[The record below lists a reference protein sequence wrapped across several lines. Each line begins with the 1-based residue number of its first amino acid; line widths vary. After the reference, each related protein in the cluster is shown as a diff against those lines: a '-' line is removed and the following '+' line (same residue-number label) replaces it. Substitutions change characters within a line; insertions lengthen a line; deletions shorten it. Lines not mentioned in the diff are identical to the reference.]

1 MKLEELGELLNNNTE
16 RHTPNDN
23 AAIRRGTE
31 GPLNAFAK
39 KLRFTLI
46 AFPLAAVLFTAQF
59 LDNAAARHSP
69 TKWILVTVLFVEF
82 LLAVFNYIIV
92 KNIGSTEGNIKQNI
106 LNKFALIKNAYT
118 VHLYLHLFLYAMMAV
133 ALELTMRY
141 RLDINFEGWS
151 TVAPILRIVVYIAFL
166 ILQCFLRRISYKRY
180 YGRYLEKIQQLVL
193 QLEY

>member
-1 MKLEELGELLNNNTE
+1 MELEELGELLNNNTE
-16 RHTPNDN
+16 RNIPNDN
-23 AAIRRGTE
+23 AAIRKSTA
-31 GPLNAFAK
+31 GPLSAFAK

-59 LDNAAARHSP
+59 LDDAAARHSP

-82 LLAVFNYIIV
+82 LLAIFNYIIV
-92 KNIGSTEGNIKQNI
+92 KNIGNTEGNIKQNI

-151 TVAPILRIVVYIAFL
+151 TVAPILRIAVYMGFL
-166 ILQCFLRRISYKRY
+166 IVQYFLRRISYKRY
-180 YGRYLEKIQQLVL
+180 YGRYLEKIQQLAL